1 MHAVTRY
8 SFTIRDC
15 DTAWIV
21 RKVDL
26 RESLSQ
32 PYTLTLELLTSDL
45 DVSAASLLG
54 AACLLTLAHSPGP
67 ARDVHGLVL
76 RVDTLDHDD
85 HLRHLRLEIGPA
97 LALHAHQITTRLW
110 QHTSVPEIIKDVLE
124 DSLTAHGRR
133 LRLDLAASYPARE
146 TCTQYRES
154 DLEFVQRLLHE
165 EGISFTFD
173 HDDDA
178 EILVLVDDN
187 ARCPLTGDLPF
198 IPRGGDTTEAETLE
212 RLDPARAL
220 GVTSLLQR
228 DWSPL
233 HAADA
238 PFEHARLAHDDRG
251 RNRLVFD
258 HDDQRTDLDDG
269 DVRARRKLEMRTLLA
284 TAAHGRSTALSLAPG
299 RRFDLTGHPD
309 PSRDGR
315 HLVLHIEH
323 HGEVPDADQLA
334 TYHNTF
340 TCIPDTTKLRPPY
353 SPHLRRPR
361 IHGPHTAIVVGPEGE
376 EIHTDEHGR
385 IRVRFHWD
393 RSPRHGD
400 DCSCWVPVAQ
410 TWAGPGWGAL
420 FLPRIGMEVVVQ
432 FLDGDPD
439 RPLVVG
445 CVYNSLHRPPVPLP
459 QHKTRSTLTSES
471 TPGGGLANQIQFED
485 ARNQESLT
493 IHTRRNLH
501 THAGHD
507 HTADIHHDQ
516 ITTVGHTMLT
526 TVERDQLTTVI
537 GNCDLHVSEGRA
549 KTTIATG
556 GRETT
561 IQSGD
566 TTTVVTG
573 DSTLA
578 VSSGAHTTHCS
589 RPLLLESR
597 SDTAELRGSTR
608 TRLASVNE
616 NIEID
621 AFRDVD
627 MSARTGAMCLTGDQS
642 TTLGSNHGPIE
653 ILAKKDLSAT
663 STTGSIH
670 VSARTELTL
679 RSSDTVLIESP
690 HISINAGKTLTLGVG
705 SNTITL
711 SSAGIHI
718 HGKQIIS
725 AADDE
730 HILTGTVIRLN

>member
-8 SFTIRDC
+8 TFTIRDC

-26 RESLSQ
+26 HESLSQ

-45 DVSAASLLG
+45 DLPPQALLG
-54 AACLLTLAHSPGP
+54 AACRLTLAHSPGP
-67 ARDVHGLVL
+67 ARDVHGLIL

-97 LALHAHQITTRLW
+97 LALHAHQINTRLW
-110 QHTSVPEIIKDVLE
+110 QHTSVPDIIKDVLE

-133 LRLDLAASYPARE
+133 LRLDLAASYPPRA

-154 DLEFVQRLLHE
+154 DLEFVQRLLHD
-165 EGISFTFD
+165 EGIAFTFD

-178 EILVLVDDN
+178 EILVLLDDN
-187 ARCPLTGDLPF
+187 TRCPLIGDLPF
-198 IPRGGDTTEAETLE
+198 VPRGGDTTEAETLE
-212 RLDPARAL
+212 SLAPTRAL

-251 RNRLVFD
+251 RGRLVFD
-258 HDDQRTDLDDG
+258 HDDQRTDQDDG
-269 DVRARRKLEMRTLLA
+269 DVRARRKLEQRTLLA
-284 TAAHGRSTALSLAPG
+284 TAAHGRSTALALAPG

-315 HLVLHIEH
+315 HVILHIDH

-340 TCIPDTTKLRPPY
+340 TCIPDATKLRPPH

-361 IHGPHTAIVVGPEGE
+361 IPGPHTAIVVGPEGE

-393 RSPRHGD
+393 RSLRRGD

-420 FLPRIGMEVVVQ
+420 FLPRVGMEVVVQ

-459 QHKTRSTLTSES
+459 EQKTRSALTSES

-485 ARNQESLT
+485 ARNKESLT

-501 THAGHD
+501 TRAGHD
-507 HTADIHHDQ
+507 HTADIDHDL
-516 ITTVGHTMLT
+516 ITTVGQNQT
-526 TVERDQLTTVI
+526 TDVGANQVTTVI
-537 GNCDLHVSEGRA
+537 GNCDL
-549 KTTIATG
+549 TIAD
-556 GRETT
+556 
-561 IQSGD
+561 GD
-566 TTTVVTG
+566 LTTTVVSGNRDTTIHGNDTTSVVTG
-573 DSTLA
+573 HSRHHTKFGTHLIQARQDLGLKSELCDIMLNA
-578 VSSGAHTTHCS
+578 HGSVSIDATTASLSLTS
-589 RPLLLESR
+589 RGKADLHS
-597 SDTAELRGSTR
+597 
-608 TRLASVNE
+608 LASAIKLRAKT
-616 NIEID
+616 NIDLEADEGDII
-621 AFRDVD
+621 AH
-627 MSARTGAMCLTGDQS
+627 AQRTT
-642 TTLGSNHGPIE
+642 
-653 ILAKKDLSAT
+653 
-663 STTGSIH
+663 
-670 VSARTELTL
+670 
-679 RSSDTVLIESP
+679 
-690 HISINAGKTLTLGVG
+690 
-705 SNTITL
+705 
-711 SSAGIHI
+711 
-718 HGKQIIS
+718 
-725 AADDE
+725 
-730 HILTGTVIRLN
+730 